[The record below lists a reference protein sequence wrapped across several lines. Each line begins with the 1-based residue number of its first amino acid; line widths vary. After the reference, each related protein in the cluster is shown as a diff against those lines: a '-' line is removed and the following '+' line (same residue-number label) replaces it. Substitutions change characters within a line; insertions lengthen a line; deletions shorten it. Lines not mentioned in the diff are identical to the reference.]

1 MEFDDSQEKYLKH
14 YIQRQEMLLLEYIR
28 KTIDLELKAI
38 SLNSS
43 LIEYKSKY
51 EESQKQVEVQNELM
65 QQAANGV
72 ESLTIEKK
80 KYEKTV
86 EELKTSLS
94 DCRNERVA
102 IANELKEAKQK
113 IDNFDNEIKIA
124 NNRADEIR
132 EEYNRQT
139 KELSELFKENQVLKS
154 KLPINKTKAKKE
166 TAILP
171 PDEF

>member
-1 MEFDDSQEKYLKH
+1 MESDDSQEKYLKH

-43 LIEYKSKY
+43 SIEYKTKY

-65 QQAANGV
+65 QQAATGV
-72 ESLTIEKK
+72 ETLTIEKK

-102 IANELKEAKQK
+102 IASELSQAKEK
-113 IDNFDNEIKIA
+113 IANFDNEIKMS
-124 NNRADEIR
+124 NHRAEEIR

-139 KELSELFKENQVLKS
+139 QELSDLFKENQELKS
-154 KLPINKTKAKKE
+154 KLPINKKDKK
-166 TAILP
+166 TATLP